1 MSNAFV
7 YTNYVCRCRPGS
19 RVCAM
24 GNSMDGDGC
33 CGEREEGKS
42 ENKPAF
48 PGPKDG
54 DTSPRLDAPEAAQRK
69 V

>member
-1 MSNAFV
+1 
-7 YTNYVCRCRPGS
+7 
-19 RVCAM
+19 M

-69 V
+69 ARGTSSLYVAYERAVFII